1 MFPYSYPSPVIQR
14 REQREPFRPIVG
26 ISSWDGQ
33 SRSAWTKAVP
43 GIHTTFWFKLIVLEK
58 ARRVVYPKPCQ
69 IVGVNATSNH
79 VSFIL
84 APFILSTLSHNNVT
98 AFPFEPSIRL
108 RSFITYPG
116 NCKMQE
122 GSKGGQDKLEP
133 KTRKNRDVRQRHKME
148 KTWLPGVFPQ
158 GPGGLWS
165 VS

>member
-1 MFPYSYPSPVIQR
+1 MFPYSYPSPVVQR
-14 REQREPFRPIVG
+14 REQREPFCPIVG

-116 NCKMQE
+116 NTRQAWELMLRTPTVESAVMQRPTWATE
-122 GSKGGQDKLEP
+122 GYWARLS
-133 KTRKNRDVRQRHKME
+133 
-148 KTWLPGVFPQ
+148 
-158 GPGGLWS
+158 
-165 VS
+165 